1 MEEQEFDVEEYVKQ
15 MGLLLDL
22 EIRDEYFDG
31 VVANFERIRAIANL
45 VNSFPLSEEIEV
57 APIFEP

>member
-1 MEEQEFDVEEYVKQ
+1 MEEREFDVEEYVKQ